1 MCSVINLP
9 KLKICRLVW
18 TSWFTVSSAA
28 CLRACPQSSL
38 CATWTGQGTVMAA
51 VMSRAALGHVA
62 IDSGGSWRSSP
73 FQTVPTV
80 AADSILSSSSSSFA
94 DTCSKRTF
102 CERCLERSFCGSSKS
117 SWEVENHYS
126 RNYLQGQKKKCVT
139 PRAAAAAAAG
149 GGGSSG
155 SAIQEKPAASANG
168 ALHEASHQLQAE
180 TLKVR
185 KGFLAEPDLGNGLPM
200 ELADDGGFRE
210 TFVIRCYEVGT
221 TRTASMETIANLLQV
236 GHLSNQCS
244 TTISPSTGFHKVTF
258 MEIFCYLW
266 KLF

>member
-1 MCSVINLP
+1 
-9 KLKICRLVW
+9 
-18 TSWFTVSSAA
+18 
-28 CLRACPQSSL
+28 
-38 CATWTGQGTVMAA
+38 MAA

-62 IDSGGSWRSSP
+62 IDSGGLWRSSP

-102 CERCLERSFCGSSKS
+102 CERCLERSFCSSSKS

-126 RNYLQGQKKKCVT
+126 RNFLQGQKKKCVT
-139 PRAAAAAAAG
+139 TRAAAG
-149 GGGSSG
+149 GGGGGGRGSSG
-155 SAIQEKPAASANG
+155 YAIQEKPAASGNG
-168 ALHEASHQLQAE
+168 ALYEASHQLQAE
-180 TLKVR
+180 TMKVR
-185 KGFLAEPDLGNGLPM
+185 KGFLAEPDLGSGLPM

-236 GHLSNQCS
+236 GHLSNYS
-244 TTISPSTGFHKVTF
+244 
-258 MEIFCYLW
+258 
-266 KLF
+266 

>member
-1 MCSVINLP
+1 
-9 KLKICRLVW
+9 
-18 TSWFTVSSAA
+18 
-28 CLRACPQSSL
+28 
-38 CATWTGQGTVMAA
+38 MAA
-51 VMSRAALGHVA
+51 VISRAALGHVA

-102 CERCLERSFCGSSKS
+102 SERCLERSFCSSSKS

-126 RNYLQGQKKKCVT
+126 RNFLQGQKKKCVT
-139 PRAAAAAAAG
+139 TRAAAAAAGGGGERG

-155 SAIQEKPAASANG
+155 SAIQEKPAASTNG

-180 TLKVR
+180 TMKVR
-185 KGFLAEPDLGNGLPM
+185 KGFLAEPDLGSGLPM

-236 GHLSNQCS
+236 GHLSN
-244 TTISPSTGFHKVTF
+244 
-258 MEIFCYLW
+258 
-266 KLF
+266 

>member
-1 MCSVINLP
+1 
-9 KLKICRLVW
+9 
-18 TSWFTVSSAA
+18 
-28 CLRACPQSSL
+28 
-38 CATWTGQGTVMAA
+38 MAA

-80 AADSILSSSSSSFA
+80 AADSILSSSSSYFA

-102 CERCLERSFCGSSKS
+102 CERFSERSFCSSSKS

-126 RNYLQGQKKKCVT
+126 RNFLQGQKKKCVT
-139 PRAAAAAAAG
+139 TRAAAAAGGGGG

-155 SAIQEKPAASANG
+155 SAIQEKPVASANG
-168 ALHEASHQLQAE
+168 ALYEAGHQLQAE
-180 TLKVR
+180 ETMNVR

-236 GHLSNQCS
+236 GYLSN
-244 TTISPSTGFHKVTF
+244 
-258 MEIFCYLW
+258 
-266 KLF
+266 